1 MDQLHLMNPVHVIL
15 PACTYPVPN
24 ASNERQDN
32 LLQNIRHIQ
41 RHFAG
46 ASIIVVDNGIK
57 APSVPE
63 GIRCIYCPEL
73 ATKNASL
80 GEADLLIAGLYA
92 VPDEAMVLKLH
103 ARCPLDNMSSMCRSQ
118 SLSSGF
124 LLLTRNV
131 FSWRNSG
138 LDRLPY
144 IDTRVFYLPAGVA
157 RRLLACARDALRQG
171 NINFEQAMLSAVYQ
185 NPAFAP
191 YVITSGGFF
200 PIFSGMAGHG
210 KNYSSPASRIRS
222 RVKAALYRLGL

>member
-1 MDQLHLMNPVHVIL
+1 MDQQHLMNPVHVIL
-15 PACTYPVPN
+15 PACTYPAPN
-24 ASNERQDN
+24 ASNDRQEN
-32 LLQNIRHIQ
+32 LLENIRHIQ
-41 RHFAG
+41 RHFTG
-46 ASIIVVDNGIK
+46 TSIVVVDNGSK

-63 GIRCIYCPEL
+63 GIQCIYCPEL
-73 ATKNASL
+73 VTKNASL
-80 GEADLLIAGLYA
+80 GEAELLIAGLST
-92 VPDEAMVLKLH
+92 VPDQAMVLKLH
-103 ARCPLDNMSSMCRSQ
+103 ARCPLDNMGRMYRSR

-157 RRLLACARDALRQG
+157 RSLLICARDALRQG
-171 NINFEQAMLSAVYQ
+171 NINLEQAMLLAVYQ
-185 NPAFAP
+185 NPAFSP
-191 YVITSGGFF
+191 YVVTSGCFF